1 MLAAP
6 DRVRP
11 QPFAISTQQ
20 PFMSTQQAIVVQ
32 KFGGS
37 SVADVT
43 SIRRVAAHAVATRR
57 SGKRV
62 VVVVSAMGKTTDS
75 LVNLA
80 HEVTS
85 TPDRREM
92 DMLLTAG
99 ERIAMAILAM
109 AIRDLGEPAT
119 SLTGSQCGIITN
131 DAPGG
136 ARIVEVRPFRVQDA
150 LDAGQIV
157 IVAGFQGV
165 SWRKEVTTLGR
176 GGSDTT
182 AVALAAALSAEACE
196 IYSDVDGVYSADP
209 RTTPLARR
217 LDTVGHDE
225 MLAMARAGAKVLG
238 ADAVAWARLNDVAL
252 YARATD
258 GRPGETIVRVNPPED
273 RPWIAATAQRPQCAL
288 LAWRGDVPELPD
300 ILTTFALPPIFSL
313 HLPEQTL
320 LLLGRDVADA
330 VDPQFGRLVARLRQT
345 HDAHGQAPTALFG
358 TLVSIVGPGV
368 GREPDL
374 LTPFRAALAPWLTP
388 QTPVLA
394 HGLTLSCLLPPE
406 LADAAVVALHA
417 AFLGGA
423 R

>member
-1 MLAAP
+1 MT
-6 DRVRP
+6 
-11 QPFAISTQQ
+11 TQQ
-20 PFMSTQQAIVVQ
+20 PIIVQ

-37 SVADVT
+37 SVADVAG
-43 SIRRVAAHAVATRR
+43 IRRVAAHAVATRR
-57 SGKRV
+57 AGKRV
-62 VVVVSAMGKTTDS
+62 VVVVSAMGKTTDALIS
-75 LVNLA
+75 LA
-80 HEVTS
+80 QEVTP
-85 TPDRREM
+85 TPDRREL

-150 LDAGQIV
+150 LATGHIV

-165 SWRKEVTTLGR
+165 SWKKEVTTLGR

-182 AVALAAALSAEACE
+182 AVALAAALQAEACE

-209 RTTPLARR
+209 HRVPEACRIHTL
-217 LDTVGHDE
+217 GHDE

-238 ADAVAWARLNDVAL
+238 ADAVAWARLHDVAL

-258 GRPGETIVRVNPPED
+258 GRPGETVVRLNPPAD
-273 RPWIAATAQRPQCAL
+273 RPWIAAVTQRPSCVL
-288 LAWRGDVPELPD
+288 LVWPGDVPELPAVLD
-300 ILTTFALPPIFSL
+300 TFAVSPILSLQLPG
-313 HLPEQTL
+313 QTL
-320 LLLGRDVADA
+320 LLVGRDVADA
-330 VDPQFGRLVARLRQT
+330 VDSQFARLVDRLRQLP
-345 HDAHGQAPTALFG
+345 DAFQHTPTVLDG

-374 LTPFRAALAPWLTP
+374 LTPFRRALAAHWTA
-388 QTPVLA
+388 QTPVMS
-394 HGLTLSCLLPPE
+394 HGLTLSCLLPAE
-406 LADAAVVALHA
+406 QADAAVLALHA
-417 AFLGGA
+417 AFLGGVS
-423 R
+423 

>member
-1 MLAAP
+1 MS
-6 DRVRP
+6 
-11 QPFAISTQQ
+11 QQQ
-20 PFMSTQQAIVVQ
+20 PIIVQ

-37 SVADVT
+37 SVADVAG
-43 SIRRVAAHAVATRR
+43 IRRVAAHAVATRR

-62 VVVVSAMGKTTDS
+62 VVVVSAMGKTTDQ
-75 LVNLA
+75 LVQLA
-80 HEVTS
+80 HEVTP
-85 TPDRREM
+85 TPDRREL

-99 ERIAMAILAM
+99 ERISMAILAM

-119 SLTGSQCGIITN
+119 SMTGSQCGIITN

-136 ARIVEVRPFRVQDA
+136 ARIVEVRAFRVQDA

-165 SWRKEVTTLGR
+165 SWKKEVTTLGR

-209 RTTPLARR
+209 RKVTDARR
-217 LDTVGHDE
+217 LDELGHDE

-238 ADAVAWARLNDVAL
+238 ADAVAWARLHDVAL

-258 GRPGETIVRVNPPED
+258 GRPGETIVRLNPPAD
-273 RPWIAATAQRPQCAL
+273 RPWIAAATLRPQCVL
-288 LAWRGDVPELPD
+288 LNWSGDVANLA
-300 ILTTFALPPIFSL
+300 TTLDTSAVPPIFSL
-313 HLPEQTL
+313 QLPTQTL
-320 LLLGRDVADA
+320 LLVGRDVADA
-330 VDPQFGRLVARLRQT
+330 VDSQFGRLIDRLREMPDT
-345 HDAHGQAPTALFG
+345 AGRLPTLVSG

-368 GREPDL
+368 GRECDL
-374 LTPFRAALAPWLTP
+374 LTPFRAALHTHLNAE
-388 QTPVLA
+388 TPVLA
-394 HGLTLSCLLPPE
+394 HGLTLSCLLPPDQ
-406 LADAAVVALHA
+406 ADAAVAALHA

-423 R
+423 A

>member
-1 MLAAP
+1 MLDAP
-6 DRVRP
+6 NRP
-11 QPFAISTQQ
+11 RPHNAHMPIDL
-20 PFMSTQQAIVVQ
+20 PIIVQ

-37 SVADVT
+37 SVADVAG
-43 SIRRVAAHAVATRR
+43 IRRVAAHAVATRR

-75 LVNLA
+75 LVQLA
-80 HEVTS
+80 HEVTP
-85 TPDRREM
+85 TPDRREL

-119 SLTGSQCGIITN
+119 SMTGSQCGIITN

-165 SWRKEVTTLGR
+165 SWKKEVTTLGR

-209 RTTPLARR
+209 RKVADARR
-217 LDTVGHDE
+217 LDDLGHDE

-238 ADAVAWARLNDVAL
+238 ADAVAWARLHDVAL

-258 GRPGETIVRVNPPED
+258 GRPGETVVRLNPPVD
-273 RPWIAATAQRPQCAL
+273 RPWIAAATTRPHCVFLTWSGEVDGLAHAL
-288 LAWRGDVPELPD
+288 QA
-300 ILTTFALPPIFSL
+300 FAIPPIFSL
-313 HLPEQTL
+313 QLPGQTL
-320 LLLGRDVADA
+320 LLLGRDVADT
-330 VDPQFGRLVARLRQT
+330 VDAQFARLIDRLRDLP
-345 HDAHGQAPTALFG
+345 DATGQRPASVAG

-368 GREPDL
+368 GRESDL
-374 LTPFRAALAPWLTP
+374 LTPFRRALAPFLTP

-394 HGLTLSCLLPPE
+394 HGLTLSALLPPDQG
-406 LADAAVVALHA
+406 DAAAAALHA

-423 R
+423 A

>member
-1 MLAAP
+1 MTTP
-6 DRVRP
+6 HSP
-11 QPFAISTQQ
+11 PSEQPI
-20 PFMSTQQAIVVQ
+20 IVQ

-37 SVADVT
+37 SVADVAG
-43 SIRRVAAHAVATRR
+43 IRRVAAHAVATRR

-62 VVVVSAMGKTTDS
+62 VVVVSAMGKTTDG
-75 LVNLA
+75 LVKLA
-80 HEVTS
+80 HEVTP
-85 TPDRREM
+85 TPDRREL

-119 SLTGSQCGIITN
+119 SLTGSQCGLITN

-165 SWRKEVTTLGR
+165 SWKKEVTTLGR

-209 RTTPLARR
+209 RKVADARR
-217 LDTVGHDE
+217 LDELGHDE

-238 ADAVAWARLNDVAL
+238 ADAVAWARLHDVAL
-252 YARATD
+252 YARASD
-258 GRPGETIVRVNPPED
+258 GRVGETIVRLNPPTD
-273 RPWIAATAQRPQCAL
+273 RPWIAAATQRPHCVL
-288 LAWRGDVPELPD
+288 LSWQGEVPT
-300 ILTTFALPPIFSL
+300 LTTALQSFAVPPIFSL

-320 LLLGRDVADA
+320 LLIGRDVADA
-330 VDPQFGRLVARLRQT
+330 VDSQFARLAALLRET
-345 HDAHGQAPTALFG
+345 RDATDSVPTVREG

-368 GREPDL
+368 GRECDL
-374 LTPFRAALAPWLTP
+374 YTPFRRALAPFLTP
-388 QTPVLA
+388 ATPILA
-394 HGLTLSCLLPPE
+394 HGLTLSCLLPPDE
-406 LADAAVVALHA
+406 ADAAVSALHA
-417 AFLGGA
+417 AFLSGA
-423 R
+423 A

>member
-1 MLAAP
+1 MPTHLP
-6 DRVRP
+6 
-11 QPFAISTQQ
+11 I
-20 PFMSTQQAIVVQ
+20 IVQ

-37 SVADVT
+37 SVADVAG
-43 SIRRVAAHAVATRR
+43 IRRVAAHAVATRR
-57 SGKRV
+57 AGKRV
-62 VVVVSAMGKTTDS
+62 VVVVSAMGKTTDQ
-75 LVNLA
+75 LVQLA
-80 HEVTS
+80 HEVTP
-85 TPDRREM
+85 TPDRREL

-119 SLTGSQCGIITN
+119 SMTGSQCGIITN

-165 SWRKEVTTLGR
+165 SWKKEVTTLGR

-209 RTTPLARR
+209 RKVADARR
-217 LDTVGHDE
+217 LNDLGHDE

-258 GRPGETIVRVNPPED
+258 GRPGETIVRLNPPAD
-273 RPWIAATAQRPQCAL
+273 RAWIAAATQRPNCVL
-288 LAWRGDVPELPD
+288 LDWRGDVPELPQV
-300 ILTTFALPPIFSL
+300 LQAFAVPPIFSL
-313 HLPEQTL
+313 HLPHQTL

-330 VDPQFGRLVARLRQT
+330 VDSQYARLVERLRQLP
-345 HDAHGQAPTALFG
+345 DAHGAAPTLVEG

-368 GREPDL
+368 GRECDL
-374 LTPFRAALAPWLTP
+374 LTPFRRALAPLLTP

-394 HGLTLSCLLPPE
+394 HGLTLSCLLAPAQ
-406 LADAAVVALHA
+406 ADAAVAALHA
-417 AFLGGA
+417 EFLGGGA
-423 R
+423 

>member
-1 MLAAP
+1 M
-6 DRVRP
+6 
-11 QPFAISTQQ
+11 
-20 PFMSTQQAIVVQ
+20 
-32 KFGGS
+32 
-37 SVADVT
+37 
-43 SIRRVAAHAVATRR
+43 AAHAVATRR

-62 VVVVSAMGKTTDS
+62 VVVVSAMGKTTDQ
-75 LVNLA
+75 LVQLA
-80 HEVTS
+80 HEVTP
-85 TPDRREM
+85 TPDRREL

-109 AIRDLGEPAT
+109 AIKDLGEPAT

-165 SWRKEVTTLGR
+165 SWKKEVTTLGR

-182 AVALAAALSAEACE
+182 AVALAAALGAQACE

-209 RTTPLARR
+209 RRVPDAQRLAE
-217 LDTVGHDE
+217 LGHDE

-238 ADAVAWARLNDVAL
+238 ADAVAWARLHDVAL

-258 GRPGETIVRVNPPED
+258 GRPGETVVRLNPPLD
-273 RPWIAATAQRPQCAL
+273 RPWIAAVTQRPHCVL
-288 LAWRGDVPELPD
+288 LAWRGDVPELPR
-300 ILTTFALPPIFSL
+300 LLESFALPPIFSL
-313 HLPEQTL
+313 HLPGQTL

-330 VDPQFGRLVARLRQT
+330 VDSQFARLIAELQQLRDEAG
-345 HDAHGQAPTALFG
+345 HLPTLLSG

-368 GREPDL
+368 GREADL
-374 LTPFRAALAPWLTP
+374 LTPFRRGLGALLTP
-388 QTPVLA
+388 QVPVLA
-394 HGLTLSCLLPPE
+394 HGLTLSCLLPPAD
-406 LADAAVVALHA
+406 ADAAVAALHA
-417 AFLGGA
+417 AFVAGA
-423 R
+423 A

>member
-1 MLAAP
+1 
-6 DRVRP
+6 
-11 QPFAISTQQ
+11 
-20 PFMSTQQAIVVQ
+20 MSAQIPIIVQ

-37 SVADVT
+37 SVADVAG
-43 SIRRVAAHAVATRR
+43 IRRVAAHVVATRR
-57 SGKRV
+57 AGHRV

-75 LVNLA
+75 LVQLA
-80 HEVTS
+80 HEVTP
-85 TPDRREM
+85 TPDRREL

-165 SWRKEVTTLGR
+165 SWKKEVTTLGR

-209 RTTPLARR
+209 RKVPDARR
-217 LDTVGHDE
+217 LESLGHDE

-238 ADAVAWARLNDVAL
+238 ADAVAWARLHDVAL
-252 YARATD
+252 YARASD
-258 GRPGETIVRVNPPED
+258 GRPGETVVRLNPPAD
-273 RPWIAATAQRPQCAL
+273 RPWIAAVTQRPHCAL
-288 LAWRGDVPELPD
+288 LNWRSDVPKLAS
-300 ILTTFALPPIFSL
+300 ALQASAVPPIFSL
-313 HLPEQTL
+313 SLPDQTL

-330 VDPQFGRLVARLRQT
+330 VDPHFARLVDRLRALP
-345 HDAHGQAPTALFG
+345 DARQDAPSLLEG
-358 TLVSIVGPGV
+358 TLVSIVGPAV
-368 GREPDL
+368 GRECDL
-374 LTPFRAALAPWLTP
+374 VSPFRDALAPFLTP

-406 LADAAVVALHA
+406 QADAAVAALHA

-423 R
+423 A